1 MANPKIHTDSL
12 AGVEAAAKTELQQIE
27 TELGSGNALAQALP
41 FPDVV
46 GGGGMLVLV
55 ILVHAFFIRLITSSF
70 LKRSALIRPHAVVWR
85 ADMLFAWMV
94 VSLLTLHLAEVLMW
108 AGALVY
114 TGILP
119 DWSKAA
125 YFAGNC
131 YTTMGEPFALPH
143 DWRIVPPIIAMSGI
157 FTTAWTASVLVNFVA
172 RYNDLRAAIMEAHL
186 RRKAQRRDKT

>member
-1 MANPKIHTDSL
+1 MANPKIHTDSPE
-12 AGVEAAAKTELQQIE
+12 GVESAAKAELHHVE
-27 TELGSGNALAQALP
+27 TELASGNALAQALP

-46 GGGGMLVLV
+46 GGGGMLVIV

-70 LKRSALIRPHAVVWR
+70 LKRSALIRARAVIWR
-85 ADMLFAWMV
+85 ADVLFAWMV
-94 VSLLTLHLAEVLMW
+94 VSLLALHLAEVMLW

-114 TGILP
+114 ADILP

-131 YTTMGEPFALPH
+131 YTTMGEPFSLPH
-143 DWRIVPPIIAMSGI
+143 AWRIVPPIIAMSGI

-172 RYNDLRAAIMEAHL
+172 RYNDLRAAIMESRL
-186 RRKAQRRDKT
+186 RRKAQRQAKP